1 MSNLDTPRILLLMS
15 ERTDPDA
22 VLECLRLRYD
32 GKEISLREDFRR
44 AVREGRWGDAFLLA
58 LVASGEDE
66 ALSRLLSWA
75 VEGPGS
81 QAHEPRP
88 APRDPQEPHDPR
100 EPREPHGQHATP
112 IRDRPA
118 WD

>member
-1 MSNLDTPRILLLMS
+1 MNTLDTPRILLLMS

-44 AVREGRWGDAFLLA
+44 AVREGRWGDAFMLA

-66 ALSRLLSWA
+66 AVLKLLSWA
-75 VEGPGS
+75 VEGSGP

-88 APRDPQEPHDPR
+88 APHDPHDPR